1 MRSESQKKADKKYIK
16 NKTTML
22 IVKLINSTD
31 SDVISKLQA
40 VPNKSGYVKKL
51 IREDIYKQ
59 KKQC

>member
-22 IVKLINSTD
+22 VVKLFNSTD
-31 SDVISKLQA
+31 LDIISKLQA

-51 IREDIYKQ
+51 IREDINNQ
-59 KKQC
+59 K